1 MVQRE
6 LAKIIEK
13 IIKLRIEDIIK
24 KGELNVK
31 TSDEI
36 KNINKDIENETKIK
50 KTKSIKKSIP
60 KDEKI
65 LNPYTLF
72 IKDVTG
78 IIKNKTNLN
87 YLSNNIVNRIK
98 NYEDKNRKEQ
108 FKEFGI
114 IWKELNDETKDKYKK
129 LCQNKDFTNIRYN
142 DMVGKISTPKIPRKK
157 KSKESLKNN

>member
-50 KTKSIKKSIP
+50 KSKSIKKSIP

-65 LNPYTLF
+65 LNPYNLY

-87 YLSNNIVNRIK
+87 YLSNNIINKIK

-114 IWKELNDETKDKYKK
+114 IWKELNDETKNKYKK

-142 DMVGKISTPKIPRKK
+142 DMVGKILTPKIPRKK
-157 KSKESLKNN
+157 KSKESLK

>member
-50 KTKSIKKSIP
+50 KSKSIKKSIP

-65 LNPYTLF
+65 LNPYNLY

-87 YLSNNIVNRIK
+87 YLSNNIINKIK

-157 KSKESLKNN
+157 KSKESLK

>member
-6 LAKIIEK
+6 LTKIIEK
-13 IIKLRIEDIIK
+13 IIKLRIDDIIK

-31 TSDEI
+31 TGDEI
-36 KNINKDIENETKIK
+36 KNINKDIKNETKINK
-50 KTKSIKKSIP
+50 IRSIRKSIP

-65 LNPYTLF
+65 LNPYTLY

-78 IIKNKTNLN
+78 IIKNKPNLN
-87 YLSNNIVNRIK
+87 YLPNNIVNRIK
-98 NYEDKNRKEQ
+98 NYKDKNRKEQ

-142 DMVGKISTPKIPRKK
+142 EMVEKISTQKIPRKK

>member
-36 KNINKDIENETKIK
+36 NKINKDIENETKIK
-50 KTKSIKKSIP
+50 KSKSIKKSIP

-65 LNPYTLF
+65 LNPYNLY

-87 YLSNNIVNRIK
+87 YLSNNIINKIK

-157 KSKESLKNN
+157 KSKESLK

>member
-6 LAKIIEK
+6 LIKIIEK
-13 IIKLRIEDIIK
+13 IIKLRIDDIIK

-31 TSDEI
+31 TGDEI
-36 KNINKDIENETKIK
+36 KNINKDIKNETKINK
-50 KTKSIKKSIP
+50 IKSIRKSIP

-65 LNPYTLF
+65 LNPYTLY

-78 IIKNKTNLN
+78 IIKNKPNLN
-87 YLSNNIVNRIK
+87 YLPNNIVNRIK
-98 NYEDKNRKEQ
+98 NYKDKNRKEQ

-142 DMVGKISTPKIPRKK
+142 EMVEQISTQKIPRKK